1 MAAAALAES
10 ELGAFLRREGLHEED
25 LARLREEVHAAAVAG
40 LDAQKLRGESE
51 AKRRIKELERDLR
64 RKDAALAETAALL
77 VLRKK
82 AAALWGGRGRRHMNE
97 DRIEALA
104 LIEEAVQAGCR
115 LGPACAELGLS
126 VRTVQRWRCAP
137 DGGED
142 RRRGPSTKP
151 AHALSEAER
160 DEVTRVAN
168 SPEHRNLS
176 PKQIVPRLADR
187 GVYIASESTFYRI
200 LRQRQLNRHRG
211 ASQPRRDPTRRGGR
225 AGSERAV
232 ELGHHVPARCGE
244 GHVLLPLPLR

>member
-1 MAAAALAES
+1 
-10 ELGAFLRREGLHEED
+10 
-25 LARLREEVHAAAVAG
+25 
-40 LDAQKLRGESE
+40 
-51 AKRRIKELERDLR
+51 
-64 RKDAALAETAALL
+64 
-77 VLRKK
+77 
-82 AAALWGGRGRRHMNE
+82 MNE

-187 GVYIASESTFYRI
+187 GVYIASESTFYRV

-211 ASQPRRDPTRRGGR
+211 ASQPRRDPPRRGGR